1 MRRKGYVPGAAA
13 LLALLL
19 GGCTTGSDL
28 GEEAGDSKPGGADTS
43 TPAAAPGKYRTLPDP
58 CRTPERGALDTMLPG
73 IKAAPETQRE
83 KLYAGEATVTYDTD
97 RLVGCRWKVESAQ
110 ASHNLRVGFERVV
123 SYDGSVSDDKLAEK
137 LYLQQELAADLPA
150 PAPSGS
156 GDTEESPG
164 GTGKGGEG
172 DKGSEEPGDGA
183 KTPATTDP
191 DGSGE
196 GKAEDA
202 DESEG
207 SEGGSTGKT
216 AASPDSSGES
226 GAATTPPVPDGL
238 EPRVLD
244 GLADQAFV
252 DDKLSAESAAARHR
266 TVTVVFR
273 TSNVIVTVEYDEQ
286 PARGTEVPD
295 SKEMQDTAR
304 ELASKVASQ
313 LAE

>member
-13 LLALLL
+13 LLAVLL
-19 GGCTTGSDL
+19 GGCTSGSGL
-28 GEEAGDSKPGGADTS
+28 GDEAGDSKPGGTDSS

-58 CRTPERGALDTMLPG
+58 CRTPDRGTLDTMLPG
-73 IKAAPETQRE
+73 IKAAPEPQRE
-83 KLYAGEATVTYDTD
+83 KLYDGEATVTYDTD

-110 ASHNLRVGFERVV
+110 ASHHLRVGFERVV
-123 SYDGSVSDDKLAEK
+123 SYDASVSDDELAEK
-137 LYLQQELAADLPA
+137 LYLEQELAADLPA
-150 PAPSGS
+150 PSPSGS
-156 GDTEESPG
+156 ADPDTTPS
-164 GTGKGGEG
+164 GTGKDSKDGAKPGEG
-172 DKGSEEPGDGA
+172 G

-191 DGSGE
+191 DGDGAPE
-196 GKAEDA
+196 GDGNGNGNSTGSSDSSSKS
-202 DESEG
+202 DESPDP
-207 SEGGSTGKT
+207 
-216 AASPDSSGES
+216 AASGDPS
-226 GAATTPPVPDGL
+226 TPPVPEGL

-252 DDKLSAESAAARHR
+252 DDKLSAEGAAARHR

-304 ELASKVASQ
+304 ELASKMAARF
-313 LAE
+313 AE